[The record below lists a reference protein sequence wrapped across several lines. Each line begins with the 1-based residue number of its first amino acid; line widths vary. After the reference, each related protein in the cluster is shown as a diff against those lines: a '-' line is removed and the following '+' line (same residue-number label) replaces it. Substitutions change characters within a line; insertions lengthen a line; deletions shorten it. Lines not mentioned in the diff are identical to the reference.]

1 MKHFKFDDENIPFH
15 DGESVAAALL
25 RADKWRFR
33 ETRKSKEDRS
43 LFCGIGHCFD
53 CLVVVNGEINQ
64 RACLLEADE
73 KLSIRKQLGVN

>member
-1 MKHFKFDDENIPFH
+1 MKHFKFDDENIPFQ

-25 RADKWRFR
+25 RAGKWRFR
-33 ETRKSKEDRS
+33 ETRKSKGDRS

-53 CLVVVNGEINQ
+53 CIVVVCGEINQ